1 MSGSAM
7 ESVRALNKYAPIIT
21 DLLCMAG
28 VVDASRLVLRRWIA
42 LESHLAPTFT
52 DDDKPVQPAPAPA
65 TPAASGWRRRI
76 FSRKTANFLGF
87 LAVFLGIEGFIVLGL
102 PRLATAAVL
111 DTFWGI
117 VETWLITSILVKAV
131 SLYMPFPQKVR
142 YTRKNL
148 SGPIGLEFGVDYPSK
163 FRFGLIVAACL
174 AYTISLFWTTFKG
187 ATILQPLMP
196 AAWTIFLITSPVF
209 PRIVIR
215 SFVKG
220 GLGVMLGAFAF
231 TGLIITAINYFKPS
245 DGSAPNS
252 GSDVAEISPWLV
264 QIMSIISAGL
274 PFWLPGILLAIT
286 LRFDYSRDRSVA
298 LPNTHKTTDPV
309 DVPAKVPAFRPTLFN
324 AGLAATALSLVAAR
338 AIAPC
343 FTSGK
348 SESET
353 QASVQL
359 IGMFLCLVC
368 VPGAIA
374 LRARSQGVLRD
385 WWNYEETWIPKTKST
400 TDADD
405 IADVEKALIEPTESE
420 SEVFPANKTSV

>member
-1 MSGSAM
+1 LSQ
-7 ESVRALNKYAPIIT
+7 
-21 DLLCMAG
+21 
-28 VVDASRLVLRRWIA
+28 SRCFCDTPNPSELIA
-42 LESHLAPTFT
+42 DHF
-52 DDDKPVQPAPAPA
+52 DQ
-65 TPAASGWRRRI
+65 
-76 FSRKTANFLGF
+76 
-87 LAVFLGIEGFIVLGL
+87 
-102 PRLATAAVL
+102 
-111 DTFWGI
+111 
-117 VETWLITSILVKAV
+117 
-131 SLYMPFPQKVR
+131 
-142 YTRKNL
+142 
-148 SGPIGLEFGVDYPSK
+148 
-163 FRFGLIVAACL
+163 
-174 AYTISLFWTTFKG
+174 
-187 ATILQPLMP
+187 
-196 AAWTIFLITSPVF
+196 
-209 PRIVIR
+209 
-215 SFVKG
+215 
-220 GLGVMLGAFAF
+220 LGAFAF

-385 WWNYEETWIPKTKST
+385 WWNYEET
-400 TDADD
+400 
-405 IADVEKALIEPTESE
+405 
-420 SEVFPANKTSV
+420 